1 MPVKI
6 IFFASST
13 VFCGTL
19 CWQSFRVYIHAATP
33 YNGNMRDALVR
44 PAAPVQRKLPAHP
57 LPHLEEDE
65 ELLQR
70 KAAAAP
76 NRTGLP
82 DQLKTGV
89 EALSGMSLDHVRVH
103 RNSDKPA
110 QMNAH
115 AYAQGSEIHLAA
127 GQEKHL
133 PHEAWHVVQQ
143 AQGRV
148 KPTMQMKNGVAVN
161 EDVGLEH
168 EADVM
173 GVRALS
179 KVVQTSPRLVELNR
193 SDPIRT

>member
-44 PAAPVQRKLPAHP
+44 PDAPVQRKLPAHP
-57 LPHLEEDE
+57 LTHLEEDE
-65 ELLQR
+65 ELIQR
-70 KAAAAP
+70 KAAPAAA
-76 NRTGLP
+76 T
-82 DQLKTGV
+82 D
-89 EALSGMSLDHVRVH
+89 
-103 RNSDKPA
+103 
-110 QMNAH
+110 AH

-173 GVRALS
+173 GARALS
-179 KVVQTSPRLVELNR
+179 KVRKNLGA
-193 SDPIRT
+193 